1 MSREGGYSGVVT
13 IVEAIA
19 KDKNKDWA
27 CKVELVVWGSY
38 MNGD

>member
-1 MSREGGYSGVVT
+1 MSREGGHSGVVT

-19 KDKNKDWA
+19 KEKDKAGRVKWRS
-27 CKVELVVWGSY
+27 VVWGSY